1 MILRLRNSVFI
12 SSIILVFFF
21 GLLFAFLLRFSD
33 DFHFFCFSGTLLQMK
48 SVFFQRGAFVSE
60 PAILVKRINMGSQ
73 VWSME
78 KLENKLVDMRDMYEE
93 RKYSNTSQRL
103 PAVKVKSVS
112 SFKKKKYI
120 FKRILTS
127 LI

>member
-1 MILRLRNSVFI
+1 
-12 SSIILVFFF
+12 
-21 GLLFAFLLRFSD
+21 
-33 DFHFFCFSGTLLQMK
+33 MK

-93 RKYSNTSQRL
+93 RKYSNICQRL
-103 PAVKVKSVS
+103 PSVKVK
-112 SFKKKKYI
+112 
-120 FKRILTS
+120 
-127 LI
+127 